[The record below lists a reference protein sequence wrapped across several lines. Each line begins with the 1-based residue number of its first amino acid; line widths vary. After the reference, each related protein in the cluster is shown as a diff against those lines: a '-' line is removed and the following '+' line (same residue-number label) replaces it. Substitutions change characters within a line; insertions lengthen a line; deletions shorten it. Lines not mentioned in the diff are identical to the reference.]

1 MPLNKHK
8 ILVFHCINWYRTTSS
23 TIGKRRRRETSDC
36 KPTPLTPVCSNVLAD
51 LENPSRYFRTTFQY
65 GNYFGH
71 DSTDEAV
78 YELSK
83 FVNLLSSLLT
93 PDDPGDR
100 QTYTFCY
107 QALTILLCHLH
118 LPVCPRSPLPE
129 HSCLDSV
136 DNTSACFDA
145 IKDLNS
151 KGANFAWPPVKVNCE
166 NKTELLTVL
175 KEAASLRA
183 GRSPSVTS
191 CGTASR
197 RSASKCSQ
205 VSGSTSFQGIYV
217 MTKPNFMK

>member
-8 ILVFHCINWYRTTSS
+8 ILIFHCRNWYRTTSF

-36 KPTPLTPVCSNVLAD
+36 KPTPSTPVCSNVLAD
-51 LENPSRYFRTTFQY
+51 LKIPSRYFRTTFQY

-83 FVNLLSSLLT
+83 FANLLSSLLA
-93 PDDPGDR
+93 PDDPGNR
-100 QTYTFCY
+100 RNYTFCY

-118 LPVCPRSPLPE
+118 LPVCPRSPLHE

-136 DNTSACFDA
+136 GNTSACFDA

-166 NKTELLTVL
+166 NKTWFRSDQEDIISGNNLGRIHNRCDEWMDLQ
-175 KEAASLRA
+175 EGQFRA
-183 GRSPSVTS
+183 DRL
-191 CGTASR
+191 
-197 RSASKCSQ
+197 
-205 VSGSTSFQGIYV
+205 FNYI
-217 MTKPNFMK
+217 N